1 MLLSLLC
8 LEHVLLYTASSN
20 SDEVIEQSIGQRL
33 ARTLLTCHLQCF
45 YTSLSASKP
54 DLLSA
59 AALRVLTAIVM
70 QGNTIAAELLSVF
83 DFSIKFLEY
92 LPTRNVGLKVSDLA
106 SKIRASIVAMMLSHS
121 LFSVFY
127 CFPGL

>member
-8 LEHVLLYTASSN
+8 LEHILLYTASSK

-59 AALRVLTAIVM
+59 AALRVLTAIIM

-83 DFSIKFLEY
+83 DFSIKCLEY
-92 LPTRNVGLKVSDLA
+92 LPTRNVGLKVS
-106 SKIRASIVAMMLSHS
+106 KIRDSIVAIMLSHS
-121 LFSVFY
+121 LFSVFN
-127 CFPGL
+127 CFPDL

>member
-8 LEHVLLYTASSN
+8 LEHILLYTASSK

-33 ARTLLTCHLQCF
+33 ARTILTCHLQCF

-59 AALRVLTAIVM
+59 AALRVLTAIIM

-83 DFSIKFLEY
+83 DFSIKWLEY
-92 LPTRNVGLKVSDLA
+92 LPTRNVGLKVS
-106 SKIRASIVAMMLSHS
+106 KIRDSIVAIMLSHS
-121 LFSVFY
+121 LFSVFN
-127 CFPGL
+127 CFPDL